1 VTVGIDLTGKTALV
15 TGVADDVGFGWHIAC
30 ALQAAGADVVLGCH
44 PRVVS
49 IVNRFLT
56 RDKYA
61 ESRALPF
68 GVEGEFK
75 PKAVYGCDAGYDTM
89 EEMPEEVRN
98 AKGFKDAGDVS
109 IAGCM
114 AHIQEDVGHLDF
126 VIHAVAFS
134 PEADKPHL
142 QTSRAAYLTAMSI
155 SSYSLVAMTRA
166 ALPLMKGRGGSIIG
180 LSYMASMQIVPF
192 YGGGMAS
199 AKAALEC
206 DARFMAYFAGE
217 EGHRVNI
224 VSPGPYASRA
234 AKSIGDIQTMVDGI
248 AERSPLRRAIDAND
262 VANAVLFHCSDL
274 SRNVT
279 GTCTFVDAGF
289 HAMGI

>member
-1 VTVGIDLTGKTALV
+1 MTVGIDLTGKTALV
-15 TGVADDVGFGWHIAC
+15 TGVADNVGFGWHIAS

-49 IVNRFLT
+49 IVERFLKG
-56 RDKYA
+56 DKYA

-68 GVEGEFK
+68 GVAGEFK
-75 PKAVYGCDAGYDTM
+75 PKGVYGCDAGYDTLDDI
-89 EEMPEEVRN
+89 PEDIR
-98 AKGFKDAGDVS
+98 AGKGFKDAGDVS

-114 AHIQEDVGHLDF
+114 ERLKADVGHLDF

-134 PEADKPHL
+134 PEANKTHL
-142 QTSRAAYLTAMSI
+142 ETTREAYLTAMSI
-155 SSYSLVAMTRA
+155 SSYSLVALTRA
-166 ALPLMKGRGGSIIG
+166 AMPLMKGRGGSIVG
-180 LSYMASMQIVPF
+180 LSYMASLRVVPF

-206 DARFMAYFAGE
+206 DARFMSFFAGE

-234 AKSIGDIQTMVDGI
+234 ARSIGDIGTMI
-248 AERSPLRRAIDAND
+248 EETAKRSPLLRPIDAED

-289 HAMGI
+289 HAMGT